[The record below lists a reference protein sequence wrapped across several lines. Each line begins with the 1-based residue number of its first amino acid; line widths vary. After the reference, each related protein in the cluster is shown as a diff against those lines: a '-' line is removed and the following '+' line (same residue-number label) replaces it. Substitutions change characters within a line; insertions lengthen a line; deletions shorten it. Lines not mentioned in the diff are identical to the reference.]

1 MVSAGAEKEMLM
13 PTTLFSDLK
22 PTRVLHVSVGTGTG
36 DGSANNPF
44 HSIQAAVN
52 AATPGTAILVHAGT
66 YTENVKIPNNRGGSS
81 SAPVWLV
88 SADGAQKATIIA
100 PDATKPVI
108 QALGVDNYV
117 IRDLK
122 LSGGYDGIQFSQSGR
137 DFTNLVNNVVLQNN
151 VITNVAHD
159 GIKVGQADNV
169 YVLDNRIDK
178 VGAEEGI
185 DFVAVTNAVIARN
198 EISNVGGTSAAIF
211 AKGGSTNIRIEDNFI
226 HDVSGDGISAGGNT
240 DATSFK
246 PGYTGYEA
254 KNVDVIGNRVENVGK
269 RPVSVRGAFDVD
281 VAGNLLEAGTKYATA
296 VYVTTGSQNSTHPVF
311 TKDVRISG
319 NTVAAAKIVVQID
332 AGNGAGVVE
341 SGTKSGS
348 WSDSVGPS
356 TLTAFSWLGASGSL
370 GTSTSGSTVGTTDKT
385 PVPSPA
391 PSPAPAPAPAPSA
404 PVASPVPQPSE
415 PVKMPVVSGSGAR
428 ESATPVTNIVG
439 TTGQDQLVGTNAAD
453 RIDGLNRE
461 DVMSGGRGDDTYV
474 ASGYKDVVVER
485 AGEGTDTVELND
497 NRYFLSN
504 NVENLVAKS
513 AISSTLV
520 GNDLDNQ
527 ISGNVG
533 NDILV
538 GHGGNDVLRGGGGAD
553 TFVIER
559 GGGASTIL
567 DFEKQDKVAVSGGEF
582 ATFAALKAAFT
593 QVGADAV
600 LNLGDGQTLTLK
612 NVSVSSLTPEQF
624 AYDNLSQLVRGSA
637 SPTTIVGG
645 GTKQSDLLGGT
656 DGHDLLDGAGG
667 GDVLVGGNGDDTYVV
682 RHAHDVIIE
691 KSGGGTDSVKL
702 YASDYALA
710 LGVENGLIAS
720 ASGARLEGNASANKL
735 VGGDGNDT
743 LIGGGGKDL
752 LTGGK
757 GADIFMIEKAGQG
770 SDTISDFTKGQDKLD
785 LSGLLDHDPSGK
797 LSFEAGTGGMQ
808 VFFDHGG
815 QHELVALLT
824 GISSMGA
831 SDYII

>member
-1 MVSAGAEKEMLM
+1 M

-52 AATPGTAILVHAGT
+52 AATPGTAILVHSGT

-137 DFTNLVNNVVLQNN
+137 DFSNLVNNVVLQNN
-151 VITNVAHD
+151 VITNVVHD

-211 AKGGSTNIRIEDNFI
+211 AKGGSTNIRIEDNYI

-254 KNVDVIGNRVENVGK
+254 KNVDVLGNRVENVGK
-269 RPVSVRGAFDVD
+269 RPVSVRGAIDVD
-281 VAGNLLEAGTKYATA
+281 VAGNFLEAGTKYATA
-296 VYVTTGSQNSTHPVF
+296 VYITTGSQNSTNPVY
-311 TKDVRISG
+311 TRDVRISG
-319 NTVAAAKIVVQID
+319 NTVAAAKTIVQID
-332 AGNGAGVVE
+332 AGNGTGVVE
-341 SGTKSGS
+341 SGTRTGS
-348 WSDSVGPS
+348 WSDIVGPS
-356 TLTAFSWLGASGSL
+356 TLAAFSWLGASGSV
-370 GTSTSGSTVGTTDKT
+370 GTSTSGTSGSTVGTTDKT
-385 PVPSPA
+385 PVP
-391 PSPAPAPAPAPSA
+391 APAPAPAA
-404 PVASPVPQPSE
+404 PVASPAPQPTE
-415 PVKMPVVSGSGAR
+415 PAKIPVVSGSGAH

-439 TTGQDQLVGTNAAD
+439 TSGQDQLVGTSAAD

-474 ASGYKDVVVER
+474 ASGYKDVVIEKV
-485 AGEGTDTVELND
+485 GDGTDTVELND

-504 NVENLVAKS
+504 NVENLLAKS
-513 AISSTLV
+513 AASSTLV

-553 TFVIER
+553 IFVIER
-559 GGGASTIL
+559 GGGATAIL
-567 DFEKQDKVAVSGGEF
+567 DFEKQDKVAVSGSEF

-612 NVSVSSLTPEQF
+612 NVSIASLIPEQF

-637 SPTTIVGG
+637 SPTTTIGG
-645 GTKQSDLLGGT
+645 GTRQSDLLKGT

-691 KSGGGTDSVKL
+691 TSGGGTDSVKL

-710 LGVENGLIAS
+710 PGIENASIAL
-720 ASGARLEGNASANKL
+720 ALGARLEGNASVNKL

-743 LIGGGGKDL
+743 LVGGGGKDL

-757 GADIFMIEKAGQG
+757 GSDIFMIDKASQG
-770 SDTISDFTKGQDKLD
+770 ADTISDFTKGQDKLD

-797 LSFEAGTGGMQ
+797 LSFEAGAGSMQ

-824 GISSMGA
+824 GVSSMGA